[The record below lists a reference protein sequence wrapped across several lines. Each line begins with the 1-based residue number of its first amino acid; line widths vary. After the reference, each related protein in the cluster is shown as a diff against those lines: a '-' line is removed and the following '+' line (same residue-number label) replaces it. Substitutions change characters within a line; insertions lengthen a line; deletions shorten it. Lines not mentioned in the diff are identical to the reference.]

1 VTAATDTTTVP
12 PHVQDVVNRIPTGLV
27 VGGRHVPASDG
38 GTFDVLDPATGQ
50 ALSTVPNG
58 TVDDALACVTA
69 AHRAAR
75 GWART
80 APRRRSEILYRTYEL
95 MVQHADDLA
104 LLISAENGKA
114 LPDARGEVLYSAE
127 FFRWYAEEAV
137 RIRGEIQTA
146 PGGNNQIMVLRQPV
160 GIAVLVTPWNFPAA
174 MAARKIA
181 PALAAG
187 CTTILKPAGETPLTA
202 LAIAA
207 LMEEA
212 GLPDGVVNVLTSAR
226 SGDVVAAMLSDPR
239 VRKLSFTGSTEVGR
253 ILLNLANEHIVNCSM
268 ELGGNAP
275 FVVFDDADLDAA
287 VAGAMVAK
295 MRNGGEACTAANRF
309 FVQDGIAAEFSARLS
324 TAMNAMTL
332 GPGYLDGTT
341 LGPLVNAKTRD
352 EVADLVAQAVESGA
366 RAEIGGT
373 VLDRP
378 GFFYPAT
385 VLTNVA
391 PNAAILQTEI
401 FGPVAP
407 IVTFS
412 TEDEAVNLANNTEY
426 GLVSYVYTADLARGL
441 RVSEAIEAGMVG
453 LNRGLVSDPAAP
465 FGGVKESGLGREGGV
480 DGLLAFTESKYIA
493 VAW

>member
-1 VTAATDTTTVP
+1 MSTPTDTSTVP
-12 PHVQDVVNRIPTGLV
+12 PHIQRVLDRIPTDLLI
-27 VGGRHVPASDG
+27 GGQHVQASDG
-38 GTFDVLDPATGQ
+38 GTLDVIDPATGQ
-50 ALSTVPNG
+50 ALASVASG
-58 TVDDALACVTA
+58 TVDDALACVSA
-69 AHRAAR
+69 AHQAAT
-75 GWART
+75 GWAAT
-80 APRRRSEILYRTYEL
+80 APRRRSEILHRTYEL
-95 MVQHADDLA
+95 LIEQADDLA

-146 PGGNNQIMVLRQPV
+146 PGGSNKIMVLRQPV
-160 GIAVLVTPWNFPAA
+160 GVSVLVTPWNFPAA
-174 MAARKIA
+174 MAARKLA

-187 CTTILKPAGETPLTA
+187 CTTVLKPARETPLTA

-212 GLPDGVVNVLTSAR
+212 GVPGGVVNVLPSTR
-226 SGDVVAAMLSDPR
+226 SGDVVAAMLADPR
-239 VRKLSFTGSTEVGR
+239 VRKLSFTGSTQVGR
-253 ILLNLANEHIVNCSM
+253 TLLNLANEHIVNCSM

-287 VAGAMVAK
+287 LEGAMVAK

-309 FVQDGIAAEFSARLS
+309 FVQEGVATEFSARLS
-324 TAMNAMTL
+324 EAMDAMVL

-352 EVADLVAQAVESGA
+352 KVADLVTEAVHGGA
-366 RAEIGGT
+366 RVEIGGAT
-373 VLDRP
+373 VDRP

-391 PNAAILQTEI
+391 PDAAILQTEI

-407 IVTFS
+407 IVTFQ
-412 TEDEAVNLANNTEY
+412 TEDEAINLANNTEY
-426 GLVSYVYTADLARGL
+426 GLVSYVYTADLGRGL

-465 FGGVKESGLGREGGV
+465 FGGVKESGLGREGGIE
-480 DGLLAFTESKYIA
+480 GLLAFTESKYIA